1 MTLRN
6 AALLALIATTL
17 VAALLV
23 WDLISNVLN
32 VVRGLL
38 PGVIVFSS
46 LLCAFAAVSVA
57 VFLYM
62 FRKTQS

>member
-38 PGVIVFSS
+38 PGVMVFSS
-46 LLCAFAAVSVA
+46 LLYAFAAVSVA